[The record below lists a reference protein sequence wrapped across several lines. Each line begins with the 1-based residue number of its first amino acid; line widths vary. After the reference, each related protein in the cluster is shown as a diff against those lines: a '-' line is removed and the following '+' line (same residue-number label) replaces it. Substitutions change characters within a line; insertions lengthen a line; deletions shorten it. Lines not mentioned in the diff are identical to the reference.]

1 MTITIGFALVVVI
14 ATIYALIKRYETRL
28 TLITAGLAMAVFS
41 LKPMVA
47 FKQFDA
53 SMTRGSLIIAICTAM
68 VHAGDRIMRC
78 GYPFNGRALRCGR
91 PLNDPDSDTRRIQ
104 TSYCSC
110 RHCLF
115 NNPCLV

>member
-28 TLITAGLAMAVFS
+28 TLITAGLAMAVFP

-68 VHAGDRIMRC
+68 GFAAVVSLTRCDVH
-78 GYPFNGRALRCGR
+78 
-91 PLNDPDSDTRRIQ
+91 
-104 TSYCSC
+104 
-110 RHCLF
+110 
-115 NNPCLV
+115 LVA